1 MRHSN
6 VVYVLI
12 RLPTAAGPWLLLRR
26 HRKWGDWSLVGG
38 HVEEWELE
46 DWGLAAA
53 REAAEELEPLVT
65 GEDFVV
71 TPIHDEPITWGP
83 EASRSAQGERTI
95 YRIQYYTL
103 AFLRDP
109 VALLGRLPANEFL
122 LIPEHELGSS
132 EHMLGS
138 PVHRARRFLH
148 GGLEAVPRA
157 WAQELD
163 PRALPSELRPLT
175 TEHGPAPTK

>member
-12 RLPTAAGPWLLLRR
+12 RLSTADGPALLLRR
-26 HRKWGDWSLVGG
+26 HEKWGDWSLVGG
-38 HVEEWELE
+38 HVEESELD

-53 REAAEELEPLVT
+53 REATEELEPLVT

-71 TPIHDEPITWGP
+71 TPIHAEPITWGP
-83 EASRSAQGERTI
+83 EASRSAQGERTL
-95 YRIQYYTL
+95 YHIQYYTL
-103 AFLRDP
+103 VFLRDP
-109 VALLGRLPANEFL
+109 VALLGRLPTSEFRL
-122 LIPEHELGSS
+122 VPEREIGAA
-132 EHMLGS
+132 EHALGS
-138 PVHRARRFLH
+138 PVHRARRFLQ

-163 PRALPSELRPLT
+163 PEALPAGLQPVTLS
-175 TEHGPAPTK
+175 PAPTP